1 MRKPGRGQGNAR
13 SKAGIRRTFA
23 LMAGEETGVEE
34 RNPMSH
40 CAALAVFYVML
51 SQSGFICSIPCAGGT
66 FLHDTGKYDN

>member
-1 MRKPGRGQGNAR
+1 
-13 SKAGIRRTFA
+13 
-23 LMAGEETGVEE
+23 MAGEETGVEE

-51 SQSGFICSIPCAGGT
+51 STKRFHLFHTVCWGT